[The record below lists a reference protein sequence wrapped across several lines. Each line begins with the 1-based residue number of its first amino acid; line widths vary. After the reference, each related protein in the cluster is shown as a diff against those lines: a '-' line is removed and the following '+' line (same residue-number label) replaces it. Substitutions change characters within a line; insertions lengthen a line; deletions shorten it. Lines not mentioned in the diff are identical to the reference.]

1 MKTATIIIAAI
12 LIFFTPVIAVV
23 AYLTIKVTE
32 MIFLSLIEIFEMAA
46 KKATNIY
53 KEENEEAGGA
63 MPPRIKTVT
72 LDDINDEKPEQEN
85 ETE

>member
-1 MKTATIIIAAI
+1 MKTATIIIAAL
-12 LIFFTPVIAVV
+12 LIFFTPVIAVI

-53 KEENEEAGGA
+53 KEENEEAGGT
-63 MPPRIKTVT
+63 MPPRIETIT
-72 LDDINDEKPEQEN
+72 LDGDNTHEEEINGKA
-85 ETE
+85 

>member
-1 MKTATIIIAAI
+1 MKTATIIIAAL

-32 MIFLSLIEIFEMAA
+32 MIFLSLIEMFEMAA

-63 MPPRIKTVT
+63 MPPHIETIT
-72 LDDINDEKPEQEN
+72 LDGDNTHEEEINSKA
-85 ETE
+85 